1 MILQVTNLCVGEQP
15 STITVDLFNNY
26 DDSVKS
32 DKDVMLHQDTESN
45 ILSANTTLTVLAG
58 QIYTINISLINIAGV
73 FDIKITIN
81 LSKFK

>member
-1 MILQVTNLCVGEQP
+1 MTNLCVGEQP
-15 STITVDLFNNY
+15 STINVDLFNNY
-26 DDSVKS
+26 DASVKS
-32 DKDVMLHQDTESN
+32 DKDVMLYQDTESN

-58 QIYTINISLINIAGV
+58 QIYTINVSLINIAGV

>member
-1 MILQVTNLCVGEQP
+1 MTNLCVGERP
-15 STITVDLFNNY
+15 STISVDLFNNY
-26 DDSVKS
+26 DASKS
-32 DKDVMLHQDTESN
+32 DKDVMLYQDTESN

-73 FDIKITIN
+73 FDIKITMN